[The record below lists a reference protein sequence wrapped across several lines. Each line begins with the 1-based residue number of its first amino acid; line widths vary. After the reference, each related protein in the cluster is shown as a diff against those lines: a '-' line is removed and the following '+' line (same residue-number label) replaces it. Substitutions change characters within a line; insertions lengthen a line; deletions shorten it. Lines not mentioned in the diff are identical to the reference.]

1 MNWNNEILAE
11 KWRLIEN
18 TETLSELSKTID
30 DIDNKKIYYAGNQNN
45 LNLNTKM
52 KDSSMV
58 INEANENQLSKIEN
72 RDDTFEGININ
83 HQIDHSNNDINL
95 DSTQEIRMINFAS
108 LDNPN
113 KSLTHSDFEMF
124 SP

>member
-1 MNWNNEILAE
+1 
-11 KWRLIEN
+11 
-18 TETLSELSKTID
+18 
-30 DIDNKKIYYAGNQNN
+30 
-45 LNLNTKM
+45 M

-95 DSTQEIRMINFAS
+95 DNTQEIRMINFAS

-113 KSLTHSDFEMF
+113 KSLTHSDFEIF